1 MIKIKLKKRTAMI
14 LSFALGT
21 LMFSTTAM
29 AEVISKNGYDQLKDS
44 LKYTADSCTTKFS
57 SYTMD
62 MSFVIKDNG
71 TVVYSDSSVNKYD
84 VSKIAR
90 ENTSTNIQGKT
101 KRENYFYS
109 DKNSMIS
116 KDSNQNVYYVNE
128 YEKTQE
134 AKSFTNPFKEK
145 TAGDVEKI
153 ADALVGNLKDAV
165 VVTQNSDGSKEL
177 SGSIN
182 ESQIPALINAVVS
195 LQSKSAFNGNSR
207 NEGYMPKITKDIFVK
222 EVTGKM
228 IVDKDGV
235 IRSVLGTG
243 ILSGKD
249 ESGVEHNLTFELLGK
264 LSNINSTVV
273 NRPDLTGKT
282 VEKSIQKDYSKLS
295 NPKIYIGKYK
305 TDIIIEKDDKF
316 QKIGEKFVDITQIDD
331 KSISG
336 SYHEEYVNGYE
347 NYGTNKKEFKFSG
360 TFEKDHPDAEFTAT
374 DSSGANFKGNISI
387 NQQSANV
394 YFNIDESRHRNIL
407 SDSQFSRVFN

>member
-1 MIKIKLKKRTAMI
+1 M
-14 LSFALGT
+14 
-21 LMFSTTAM
+21 
-29 AEVISKNGYDQLKDS
+29 
-44 LKYTADSCTTKFS
+44 
-57 SYTMD
+57 
-62 MSFVIKDNG
+62 
-71 TVVYSDSSVNKYD
+71 
-84 VSKIAR
+84 
-90 ENTSTNIQGKT
+90 
-101 KRENYFYS
+101 
-109 DKNSMIS
+109 
-116 KDSNQNVYYVNE
+116 
-128 YEKTQE
+128 
-134 AKSFTNPFKEK
+134 
-145 TAGDVEKI
+145 
-153 ADALVGNLKDAV
+153 GNLKDAV

-182 ESQIPALINAVVS
+182 ESQIPALVNAVVS
-195 LQSKSAFNGNSR
+195 LQSKSAFNVNSR
-207 NEGYMPKITKDIFVK
+207 DESYMPKITKDIFVR

-347 NYGTNKKEFKFSG
+347 NYGTNKKDFKFSG
-360 TFEKDHPDAEFTAT
+360 TFEKDHPDAEFTAA